1 MTDTNVFA
9 LVQPG
14 TFTDRLTDVLRDG
27 ARALLARAAEA
38 EVAGFLAEHADK
50 RTDDGRQR
58 LVRHG
63 HLPKRSIMTG
73 IGAVEVCVPR
83 VRDRLGGADDR
94 IRFSSAILPPYA
106 RRSKSLEVLIP
117 ILYLKGI
124 STGDFAEA
132 LSALLGSNAGGLS
145 ASTVARLKEVWGD
158 EHARWLKRD
167 LSVKRYVYFWA
178 DGIYVQAR
186 LEDEAQCLL
195 VIIGATPEGKK
206 ELVGLADGLR
216 ESAHSWRDLL
226 LDLKRRGLSSGPQLA
241 VGDGALGFWKALDEV
256 WPTTRAQ
263 RCWVHKT
270 ANVLNK
276 LPNSLHAK
284 AKHALHDIWMAETR
298 KDAEAAL
305 DAFIETYGR
314 KYEKAAECVAK
325 DRDALLAFYHFPAE
339 HWKHLRT
346 TNPIESA
353 FATVRHRTTRSKGCL
368 SNKTALAM
376 IFKLAQ
382 AAEKSWRRLKGYSLL
397 PKVILGVKFNDG
409 IEIVKSQSQTAAA

>member
-27 ARALLARAAEA
+27 ARALLARAVEA

-63 HLPKRSIMTG
+63 HLPERSIMTG

-83 VRDRLGGADDR
+83 VRDRHSGDDR

-132 LSALLGSNAGGLS
+132 LSALLGPNAGGLS
-145 ASTVARLKEVWGD
+145 ASTIVRLKEVWAD

-276 LPNSLHAK
+276 LPNSLHTK
-284 AKHALHDIWMAETR
+284 AKRALHDIWTAETR

-305 DAFIETYGR
+305 DAFIETYSR

-325 DRDALLAFYHFPAE
+325 DRDALLAFYDFPAE

-368 SNKTALAM
+368 SNETALAM

>member
-27 ARALLARAAEA
+27 ARALLAQAVEA
-38 EVAGFLAEHADK
+38 EVAGFLGEHADK

-63 HLPKRSIMTG
+63 HLPERSIMTG

-83 VRDRLGGADDR
+83 VRDRLSGTDDR

-132 LSALLGSNAGGLS
+132 LSALLGPNAGGLS
-145 ASTVARLKEVWGD
+145 ASTIARLKEVWAD

-305 DAFIETYGR
+305 DVFIETYSR

-382 AAEKSWRRLKGYSLL
+382 VAEKSWRRLKGYSLL